1 MGRVAARVEREA
13 LMKVTHYIYLHGFAS
28 SPRSTKATD
37 LRGRFANLNIP
48 LTVPDLNQ
56 GNFTHLTLSRQVQQV
71 EALFPPAPESVTLI
85 GSSFGGLTAAWLG
98 EKHAQVDRLVL
109 LAPAFGFLDHWLS
122 RLGEVQVKQWQ
133 TDDYLPVYHYGKAK
147 KLPLSYGFVMDAMQY
162 REETIARSLPT
173 LILHGKHDEVIPL
186 QASRAFAKG
195 RPWVQLIELDSDH
208 ALTNVST
215 EIWQAI
221 QSFCALKPD

>member
-1 MGRVAARVEREA
+1 
-13 LMKVTHYIYLHGFAS
+13 
-28 SPRSTKATD
+28 
-37 LRGRFANLNIP
+37 
-48 LTVPDLNQ
+48 
-56 GNFTHLTLSRQVQQV
+56 
-71 EALFPPAPESVTLI
+71 
-85 GSSFGGLTAAWLG
+85 
-98 EKHAQVDRLVL
+98 
-109 LAPAFGFLDHWLS
+109 
-122 RLGEVQVKQWQ
+122 
-133 TDDYLPVYHYGKAK
+133 
-147 KLPLSYGFVMDAMQY
+147 MDAMQY

-186 QASRAFAKG
+186 QASRAFAKS